1 MRMQPSPIE
10 ASLWH
15 ATAADPPATSPLEG
29 EAVADVCIIGAGY
42 TGLSSALHLAEQG
55 VRVVVLEARSVGF
68 GCSGRNAGHCTPTFH
83 FYSIP
88 TVRKMLGPVHG
99 ERLVAK
105 QTNAANLVFD
115 LIKRYDID
123 CEGVQNG
130 YLMVA
135 HAPSKVKVLEEK
147 QKTYASAGKV
157 TQLLDKAE
165 TERLTGSPRYYGAW
179 HHPEGG
185 HLNPLG
191 YSRGLARAVI
201 GLGGVVH
208 TDSPATGIKPAGTR
222 WRVETPRGS
231 VLADKVICG
240 TGAYT
245 DGYWPGLEQS
255 FQRMTVAILATQPLS
270 DNVRKSI
277 APSNH
282 TVVETRA
289 DPMIYKYNKD
299 GRLVTSVFVE
309 GRRGGDIDYTK
320 KFTGD
325 KLKWILPQLAEVDFQ
340 YYWTGEL
347 DMQPKTFPRLFELA
361 PGVLASLGYSGRGV
375 PTGTMMGTVLR
386 DWAMGMRRED
396 LTLPLEPLAS
406 VPLYMKFVPRMF
418 LAATRWQDQR
428 VARREGVNPPPY

>member
-1 MRMQPSPIE
+1 MQPSPIE
-10 ASLWH
+10 ASLWY
-15 ATAADPPATSPLEG
+15 ATAAAPPETVPLVDE
-29 EAVADVCIIGAGY
+29 VTADVCVIGAGY
-42 TGLSSALHLAEQG
+42 TGLSAALHLAEKG
-55 VRVVVLEARSVGF
+55 VRVVVVEARGVGF

-88 TVRKMLGPVHG
+88 TVRKMLGPVYG
-99 ERLVAK
+99 ERLVER

-115 LIKRYDID
+115 LIKRYAID

-135 HAPSKVKVLEEK
+135 HAPSKLKTLEEK
-147 QKTYASAGKV
+147 QKTYASAGKI
-157 TQLLDKAE
+157 TELLDRNE

-191 YSRGLARAVI
+191 YARGLARAAI
-201 GLGGVVH
+201 GLGGIVH
-208 TDSPATGIKPAGTR
+208 TDSPVQAIMPSGTRR
-222 WRVETPRGS
+222 WRVETPRGA

-245 DGYWPGLEQS
+245 DGYWPGLESS
-255 FQRMTVAILATQPLS
+255 FQRMTVAILATQPLG
-270 DNVRKSI
+270 DNVRKTI

-309 GRRGGDIDYTK
+309 GRRGGDVDYTK

-325 KLKWILPQLAEVDFQ
+325 KLKWILPQLDEVDFQ

-361 PGVLASLGYSGRGV
+361 PGVIASLGYSGRGV
-375 PTGTMMGTVLR
+375 PTGTMMGGVLC
-386 DWAMGMRRED
+386 DWAMGVPQQD
-396 LTLPLEPLAS
+396 LTLPLEPLKS

>member
-1 MRMQPSPIE
+1 MQPSPIE

-325 KLKWILPQLAEVDFQ
+325 KLKWILPQLAEVD
-340 YYWTGEL
+340 
-347 DMQPKTFPRLFELA
+347 
-361 PGVLASLGYSGRGV
+361 
-375 PTGTMMGTVLR
+375 
-386 DWAMGMRRED
+386 
-396 LTLPLEPLAS
+396 
-406 VPLYMKFVPRMF
+406 
-418 LAATRWQDQR
+418 
-428 VARREGVNPPPY
+428 